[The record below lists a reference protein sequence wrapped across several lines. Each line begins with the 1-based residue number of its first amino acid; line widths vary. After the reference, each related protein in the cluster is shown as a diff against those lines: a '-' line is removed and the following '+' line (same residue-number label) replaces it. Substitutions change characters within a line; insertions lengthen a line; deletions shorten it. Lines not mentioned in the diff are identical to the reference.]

1 MSARLPDNAVAVTGM
16 ACRFPAAPDLET
28 YWRNIC
34 DGIEAIA
41 RFDNAELRR
50 AGVNEE
56 LLRHPSFVP
65 ACAPVPDPFAFDAAH
80 FGIAPAT
87 ARVLDP
93 QHRVF
98 LECAWGA
105 LEASGMLAAERRAVG
120 VFAGCSEATFGP
132 LTRGSDDGQ
141 AGVLAAHLGSN
152 PDYLA
157 SRVAFLLNLQGPAVT
172 VLAACATSMVA
183 VHLAVQSLLTR
194 ECDWAVA
201 GGVAIRHPLRRGHVY
216 EPGGIYSSDGR
227 CRPYDHLSSGIVSG
241 DGAGAVVLR
250 RLEDAVAAGDHIHA
264 VIRGSAVTNDGAR
277 KGGFTAPSVEGQV
290 EAAVTALEVADIDP
304 ATIGFVEGHGT
315 ATPLGD
321 PIEVEALRR
330 AWATGSDRDRS
341 CVLGSVKSSI
351 GHLDAAAGIAGF
363 IKACLAVERGR
374 IPATL
379 HYAAPN
385 PHAGLVGSPFVV
397 SSETLDWK
405 ELGPRR
411 ASVHSLGLGGTNAHV
426 VLEQAPASEIAAP
439 QAGSV
444 PVILTLAASCPDSL
458 DRYAKAVAK
467 AVESPACDEAEAAYT
482 LQSGRVPAPYR
493 RTVVGCERETLVRDL
508 LALEHPSP
516 RPVGVASRLVIAFPG
531 DGKRTPG
538 AISRL
543 AEHLPPVAA
552 TLHVAAAHLK
562 ARWGIDLFA
571 ALDAAESSRAGII
584 PATVAQGAAI
594 HAALAHF
601 GAGGDLVLGQS
612 LGELTAA
619 VASGL
624 LELPDA
630 LDLAVARERAFR
642 AIVPSGAVAIHA
654 SPDTVINRLKQGLE
668 LALVNSPERCVV
680 SGKLDVLER
689 LSAELRR
696 DDIPVYPLEL
706 VSAVHS
712 SLLDPVL
719 GDYRRA
725 AERLRFCRPTRRFLS
740 TVDSL
745 QLDERSAAD
754 PEHWVR
760 HLRETVRF
768 DHALRVAVTG
778 HPNTVVVDAGAAG
791 GLTAAVHETVGRE
804 VRAIVKL
811 SASEG
816 GPSEIE
822 AFAQAL
828 GRLWEHGVPIDWTA
842 WPRAATRRTFLPVP
856 PLSRTVYE
864 PAGDGSVT
872 CTVPANTVGLWAR
885 GWQRTA
891 TAGAGNRVRRVAVL
905 AGADPFSNDIGA
917 SLARVC
923 HDVNVIN
930 RVGLPE
936 VVDRFGLVV
945 DARGLGE
952 SDGPA
957 AVGQFLELVEQMN
970 RSKDTP
976 RLTVL
981 TRGAFDIDG
990 TEVLSPVAAGLAAA
1004 CLVAAQE
1011 SEGLELNC
1019 LDLGRGG
1026 DSELL
1031 ARVLTTEH
1039 RSDVWLGLRGRRV
1052 WQPVPEQVRP
1062 RQGGDRRFAGR
1073 ACVLFGGLGRFGR
1086 WVGRWLSE
1094 HGCTDLFLVGRTDS
1108 AQGPATDAVAAMRAA
1123 GAHVTVVRADVTDR
1137 AALFAVLEDAAR
1149 ACGGRVTVFHLAGEP
1164 HAASAFST
1172 IADLARADP
1181 RRALE
1186 EQWSA
1191 KVKGALLLLDW
1202 TRRHPETRCVVFSS
1216 NSAVLG
1222 GPGLAAYATAN
1233 AAVDAIATSARD
1245 REGLDWCSI
1254 GWDGW
1259 RLPDDAPTA
1268 VRTALESVALRGPEP
1283 WEALC
1288 EAVVAEHGHVVVAK
1302 GDFVERH
1309 RVWVKDRGRAY
1320 VGLDQDAARPAPET
1334 TDDLTAVVRRIWSE
1348 VLGAAPGHDDINL
1361 FEVGGDSLSAM
1372 RLRARIERELGV
1384 QLTLKEVLNNRTVAR
1399 LVALIQPRVLAEAF
1413 PEPPDAKRT
1422 IYGRI

>member
-1 MSARLPDNAVAVTGM
+1 MSAKLPDNAVAITGM

-28 YWRNIC
+28 YWRNLC
-34 DGIEAIA
+34 AGIDAVA
-41 RFDNAELRR
+41 RFDLAELRR
-50 AGVNEE
+50 AGVDEE
-56 LLRHPSFVP
+56 SLRHPSFVP
-65 ACAPVPDPFAFDAAH
+65 ACAPIPDPFAFDAAR
-80 FGIAPAT
+80 FGITPAT

-105 LEASGMLAAERRAVG
+105 LESSGMLAAGMRAVG
-120 VFAGCSEATFGP
+120 VFAGCSETTYDP
-132 LTRGSDDGQ
+132 QTRGSDDGQ
-141 AGVLAAHLGSN
+141 AGVLAAHLGAD

-157 SRVAFLLNLQGPAVT
+157 SRVAFLLNLHGPAVT
-172 VLAACATSMVA
+172 VKAACATSLVA

-194 ECDWAVA
+194 ECDGAVA
-201 GGVAIRHPLRRGHVY
+201 GGAAIRHPLRRGHVH
-216 EPGGIYSSDGR
+216 EPGGIYSSDGQ

-241 DGAGAVVLR
+241 DGVGAVVLR

-277 KGGFTAPSVEGQV
+277 KGGFTAPSVEGQF

-330 AWATGSDRDRS
+330 AWATGSERDRP
-341 CVLGSVKSSI
+341 CVLGSVKSGI

-363 IKACLAVERGR
+363 IKACLAVERGQ

-379 HYAAPN
+379 HYTEPN
-385 PHAGLVGSPFVV
+385 PHAGLVNSPFVV

-405 ELGPRR
+405 EFGPRR
-411 ASVHSLGLGGTNAHV
+411 ASVHSLGLGGTNVHV
-426 VLEQAPASEIAAP
+426 VLEQAPASELAAL
-439 QAGSV
+439 QAVTV
-444 PVILTLAASCPDSL
+444 PVILTLSARRPDAL
-458 DRYAKAVAK
+458 DMYVKAIAE
-467 AVESPACDEAEAAYT
+467 ALEAPACDESEAAYT
-482 LQSGRVPAPYR
+482 LQSGRVPESYR
-493 RTVVGCERETLVRDL
+493 RAVVGCEREALVREL
-508 LALEHPSP
+508 LVAKRPAP
-516 RPVGVASRLVIAFPG
+516 RPVSVVPQLVIAFPG

-538 AISRL
+538 AIRRL

-552 TLHVAAAHLK
+552 TMHAAADHLK
-562 ARWGIDLFA
+562 ARWDIDLFA

-584 PATVAQGAAI
+584 PATVVQGAAI

-630 LDLAVARERAFR
+630 LDLAMARERAFR
-642 AIVPSGAVAIHA
+642 EIIQSGAVAIHA
-654 SPDTVINRLKQGLE
+654 PTDIIIKRLSQGLE

-680 SGKLDVLER
+680 SGEFDALER
-689 LSAELRR
+689 LAAELRR
-696 DDIPVYPLEL
+696 DEIPVYPLEL

-740 TVDSL
+740 TVGAVE
-745 QLDERSAAD
+745 LDELSAAD
-754 PEHWVR
+754 PDHWAR
-760 HLRETVRF
+760 QLRETVRF

-778 HPNTVVVDAGAAG
+778 HSDTVVIDASAAG
-791 GLTAAVHETVGRE
+791 GLAAAIHETVGSE

-811 SASEG
+811 SAREG

-828 GRLWEHGVPIDWTA
+828 GRLWEQGVPIDWTA
-842 WPRAATRRTFLPVP
+842 WPRAATRRSFLPVP
-856 PLSRTVYE
+856 QLSRTVFE
-864 PAGDGSVT
+864 PTGYGSAIRTMPVD
-872 CTVPANTVGLWAR
+872 TVGLWAR
-885 GWQRTA
+885 GWQRTP
-891 TAGAGNRVRRVAVL
+891 TASADDRVRRVAVL

-917 SLARVC
+917 SLSRVC
-923 HDVNVIN
+923 HDVHVLSW
-930 RVGLPE
+930 VGLPE
-936 VVDRFGLVV
+936 VVDQFDLVV

-957 AVGQFLELVEQMN
+957 VVCQFMELVERMN
-970 RSKDTP
+970 RPTSTS
-976 RLTVL
+976 RLIVL

-990 TEVLSPVAAGLAAA
+990 TEVLSPAAAGLAAA

-1011 SEGLELNC
+1011 SEGLDICC
-1019 LDLGRGG
+1019 LDLDRGG
-1026 DSELL
+1026 DPELL
-1031 ARVLTTEH
+1031 ARVLTAKQPE
-1039 RSDVWLGLRGRRV
+1039 VWCGLRGRRM
-1052 WQPVPEQVRP
+1052 WQAVPEKVHP
-1062 RQGGDRRFAGR
+1062 RQSGDRRLVDRG
-1073 ACVLFGGLGRFGR
+1073 CVLVGGLGRFGR

-1108 AQGPATDAVAAMRAA
+1108 AQEPAIDAVAAMRAA
-1123 GAHVTVVRADVTDR
+1123 GARVTVVRADVTDR
-1137 AALFAVLEDAAR
+1137 AALFAVLEDAER
-1149 ACGGRVTVFHLAGEP
+1149 VCGGPVTVFHLAGEP

-1181 RRALE
+1181 RPALE
-1186 EQWSA
+1186 EQWTA
-1191 KVKGALLLLDW
+1191 KVKGALLLMEW
-1202 TRRHPETRCVVFSS
+1202 TRRHPETRCIVFSS
-1216 NSAVLG
+1216 NAAVLG

-1233 AAVDAIATSARD
+1233 AAVDAVATSARD

-1259 RLPDDAPTA
+1259 RLPEDAPTT

-1283 WEALC
+1283 WDALC
-1288 EAVVAEHGHVVVAK
+1288 EAVTAEHGHVVVAK

-1309 RVWVKDRGRAY
+1309 RVWVKERGRAY
-1320 VGLDQDAARPAPET
+1320 VSPEQDTALPAPEPT
-1334 TDDLTAVVRRIWSE
+1334 EDLTVLMRRIWSE
-1348 VLGAAPGHDDINL
+1348 VLGSAPDHDDMDL

-1372 RLRARIERELGV
+1372 RLRTRIERQLGIR
-1384 QLTLKEVLNNRTVAR
+1384 LTLKEVLHNRTVAR
-1399 LVALIQPRVLAEAF
+1399 LVALAQPRVNAKAF
-1413 PEPPDAKRT
+1413 PESPDEKRM
-1422 IYGRI
+1422 ISGRI